1 MTDNFQ
7 LRIEY
12 FRSSSVA
19 SIPGGGFG
27 AGVSAVA
34 ERRGGRRHGR
44 HGGVA
49 AAAALALAAR
59 QPVQRGL
66 AGDGLLRHLR
76 QLDRPRYGHLHGS
89 EPDDAR
95 RPGAVIARAR
105 AGASGAGGATA
116 PAAPAAE
123 PRPARPS

>member
-49 AAAALALAAR
+49 AAAALSLAAR

-105 AGASGAGGATA
+105 AGATA